1 MVLDVKTAMLERH
14 SIRKYKSDPVPDD
27 MLQEL
32 LEAARLAPSGT
43 NHQPW
48 RFIVVKNQGVKEK
61 IQAAAFNQ
69 KFLSEAPV
77 LLVCCADL
85 STYAKNTRKR
95 IQELIDSGAFGSEAF
110 DSYPDIDKP
119 IDPSALKAFIPHAM
133 LNVAIAVEHIALR
146 DVSLGLGTCW
156 VQLMKAK
163 KIAQILDL
171 PEYIVITAL
180 LPVGFPNQSPS
191 LRPRV
196 GVKDIVYKVVE

>member
-1 MVLDVKTAMLERH
+1 MDVKTAILERR
-14 SIRKYKSDPVPDD
+14 SIRKFKSDPVPDD

-48 RFIVVKNQGVKEK
+48 RFIIVKNQNVKEK

-69 KFLSEAPV
+69 TFLSEAPI

-85 STYAKNTRKR
+85 STYANNTRKR
-95 IQELIDSGAFGSEAF
+95 LQELIDSGVFGPEAF
-110 DSYPDIDKP
+110 NNYPDVDKP
-119 IDPSALKAFIPHAM
+119 IDANTLKAFVPHAM
-133 LNVAIAVEHIALR
+133 LNVALAIEHIALR
-146 DVSLGLGTCW
+146 AVSLGLGTCW

-163 KIAQILDL
+163 KIAEILEL
-171 PEYIVITAL
+171 PNNLVVTAL
-180 LPVGFPNQSPS
+180 LPVGFPNQSPA

-196 GVKDIVYKVVE
+196 NVEEIVYKVFE

>member
-48 RFIVVKNQGVKEK
+48 RFIVVKNQEVKDK

-69 KFLSEAPV
+69 KFLSEVPV

-85 STYAKNTRKR
+85 STYATNTRKR
-95 IQELIDSGAFGSEAF
+95 IQELIDSGVFGLEAF
-110 DSYPDIDKP
+110 NSYPDIDKP
-119 IDPSALKAFIPHAM
+119 IEPSALKLFIPHAM

-146 DVSLGLGTCW
+146 AVSLGLGTCW

-163 KIAQILDL
+163 QIAQILEL
-171 PEYIVITAL
+171 PDNLVITAL
-180 LPVGFPNQSPS
+180 MPVGFPNQSPG

-196 GVKDIVYKVVE
+196 RVQDIVYKVVE